1 MHLMY
6 NWKSFVE
13 FICNNNQQQKKSWGK
28 NSGNLDTNIRIYALL
43 LLVTSFQKAVLITI
57 VNRTVTAINL
67 DPLRNDLAMFL
78 EAFGNLVDLIFH

>member
-13 FICNNNQQQKKSWGK
+13 FICNNNEQQKKSWK

-57 VNRTVTAINL
+57 VNRTVTAINP

-78 EAFGNLVDLIFH
+78 EAFGNLVELIFH

>member
-1 MHLMY
+1 M
-6 NWKSFVE
+6 E
-13 FICNNNQQQKKSWGK
+13 